1 LQVRNQTARKILK
14 NIDKLIEVGIREGR
28 CRDQLIISLQ
38 HFTSAMEIL
47 ILHRKL
53 TEDEINS
60 FQDHI
65 DDFFEIWVELFG
77 EEGLSNYIH
86 LLAAG
91 HIAYFMEKYN
101 CLYLYSQQG
110 WEALNNTIQAY
121 IHHNSQRGGKGS
133 GQRAGEKSF
142 IFPLVRYILRD
153 LLWKTGDADRFFVN
167 LEENYIL

>member
-1 LQVRNQTARKILK
+1 
-14 NIDKLIEVGIREGR
+14 
-28 CRDQLIISLQ
+28 
-38 HFTSAMEIL
+38 MEIL
-47 ILHRKL
+47 ILHQKL
-53 TEDEINS
+53 TEDEINL

-91 HIAYFMEKYN
+91 HISWKNIIAFTCIVN
-101 CLYLYSQQG
+101 
-110 WEALNNTIQAY
+110 
-121 IHHNSQRGGKGS
+121 RGGRHSTTPSRHTSITTLNEVGKEVGK
-133 GQRAGEKSF
+133 RAGEKSF